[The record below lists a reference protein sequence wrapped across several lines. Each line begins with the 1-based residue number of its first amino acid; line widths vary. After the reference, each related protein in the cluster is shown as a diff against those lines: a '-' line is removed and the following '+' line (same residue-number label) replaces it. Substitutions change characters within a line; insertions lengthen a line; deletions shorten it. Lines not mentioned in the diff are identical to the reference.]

1 MVYVRCHYENGHC
14 QVVDYDD
21 AFQAGLISDLNGTSA
36 GTGAYPTFWEFYDD
50 KENLEK
56 LMKEANE
63 PHAVDA
69 VAGSPIMLADGQ
81 IGYVFI
87 CPREGVTWEQEGKT
101 YGVFDNY
108 FRTTQEATYSSPIDY
123 KDGTGA
129 CSEQYGA
136 SFDLIWDDYN
146 CDGNPEYAIKQD
158 AEDEDE
164 NGARYEV
171 RCMSN
176 DMTPRSTRFDFYMAG
191 RHEECI
197 HLQMTERGV
206 VIWELENGVM
216 TPNQSVDNYRMYSRR
231 YYLPGNMRGYT
242 DEQEIQCFFWNNTNK
257 EVSTGSTY
265 HIERLDGNEWIKVSD
280 ERSIKSEKCPA
291 YRDVT
296 LTFDISGIQRI
307 NGEYR
312 IVLGKEQVC
321 GGFYIQGE
329 RVSARL
335 QQDETSVTIIND
347 GTASLRIY
355 DLCWVKD
362 GEVVGKIE
370 NNGRK
375 DFGIV
380 PAGGQKKIEIY
391 PLSTFD
397 GKYSVR
403 VDAGTILESE
413 PVEYSYIRYFGDA
426 QVSQRDGNLVLTVD
440 VKEDVTG
447 DVIVQWFTENDWEE
461 TQFGIEDLELKAGT
475 QEIVLVDPL
484 VAAMESEEYEEYY
497 QRFME
502 ELKKAVEEGFL
513 ETLSEEEQELY
524 RKALGMTKEE
534 LYYFITGAVHMETIL
549 EAPLRIKIAGEYV
562 YVNI

>member
-1 MVYVRCHYENGHC
+1 E
-14 QVVDYDD
+14 
-21 AFQAGLISDLNGTSA
+21 
-36 GTGAYPTFWEFYDD
+36 
-50 KENLEK
+50 
-56 LMKEANE
+56 
-63 PHAVDA
+63 
-69 VAGSPIMLADGQ
+69 
-81 IGYVFI
+81 
-87 CPREGVTWEQEGKT
+87 
-101 YGVFDNY
+101 
-108 FRTTQEATYSSPIDY
+108 
-123 KDGTGA
+123 
-129 CSEQYGA
+129 
-136 SFDLIWDDYN
+136 
-146 CDGNPEYAIKQD
+146 
-158 AEDEDE
+158 
-164 NGARYEV
+164 
-171 RCMSN
+171 
-176 DMTPRSTRFDFYMAG
+176 
-191 RHEECI
+191 
-197 HLQMTERGV
+197 
-206 VIWELENGVM
+206 
-216 TPNQSVDNYRMYSRR
+216 
-231 YYLPGNMRGYT
+231 
-242 DEQEIQCFFWNNTNK
+242 
-257 EVSTGSTY
+257 
-265 HIERLDGNEWIKVSD
+265 
-280 ERSIKSEKCPA
+280 
-291 YRDVT
+291 
-296 LTFDISGIQRI
+296 
-307 NGEYR
+307 
-312 IVLGKEQVC
+312 
-321 GGFYIQGE
+321 
-329 RVSARL
+329 
-335 QQDETSVTIIND
+335 ND
-347 GTASLRIY
+347 GTVRNSSGGYA
-355 DLCWVKD
+355 
-362 GEVVGKIE
+362 GKIE
-370 NNGRK
+370 NDGRK